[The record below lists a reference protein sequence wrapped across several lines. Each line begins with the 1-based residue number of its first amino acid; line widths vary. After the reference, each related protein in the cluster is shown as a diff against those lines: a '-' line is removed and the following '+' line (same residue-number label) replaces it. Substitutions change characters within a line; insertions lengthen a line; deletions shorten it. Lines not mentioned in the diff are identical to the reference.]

1 MQPIEPTRAAAR
13 RPLEDLLTDVRPT
26 LLEAMRRFGVPP
38 QDGEDLL
45 QDTLVHFLRK
55 RADLSPNPAGWLVL
69 AFRHACMHYVRCRER
84 RFVDAVDATFLD
96 GLSDRRDTPAD
107 RQVMHSEVRTVFG
120 RLRDRCR
127 SLLSLRYGLD
137 CEARVA
143 AKSIGCSIE
152 SVDKITRRCLAALG
166 RHLYAI
172 GKRSHA

>member
-13 RPLEDLLTDVRPT
+13 RPIEDLLADVRPT
-26 LLEAMRRFGVPP
+26 LLEAMRRFGVPA

-45 QDTLVHFLRK
+45 QDTLVRFLHK
-55 RADLSPNPAGWLVL
+55 RADLSPNPAGWLVV
-69 AFRHACMHYVRCRER
+69 AFRHACRHYVRQRGR
-84 RFVDAVDATFLD
+84 RFVDAVDATLLEGF
-96 GLSDRRDTPAD
+96 SDHRATPAD
-107 RQVMHSEVRTVFG
+107 REVMHSEVRTVFG

-137 CEARVA
+137 CEPRFAARQV
-143 AKSIGCSIE
+143 GCSIE
-152 SVDKITRRCLAALG
+152 SVDKITRRCLDALG